1 MGGNIVTVPPSG
13 FPPDEL
19 RRFEIR
25 SREFGVS
32 VHPQALRIGV
42 LKQKRK
48 LSKVGKRQNA
58 KTRQPRAP
66 GPPPPLG

>member
-1 MGGNIVTVPPSG
+1 MHNIGGYSKKYSNRSTKW

-48 LSKVGKRQNA
+48 LW
-58 KTRQPRAP
+58 KTTK
-66 GPPPPLG
+66 